1 IKVGTM
7 PLGCVSLTDAAG
19 IATTASGFRQSAL
32 DHDLGG
38 AKQLA
43 KKPLL
48 THVNML
54 GKALARIK

>member
-1 IKVGTM
+1 M

-43 KKPLL
+43 KPSAIHFCAAK
-48 THVNML
+48 
-54 GKALARIK
+54 